1 LHRGCCG
8 GHGHGG
14 GRDRAEVLASQESAA
29 RLVPAACG
37 PVAANRARATGAG
50 VPFVQPTVGVP
61 HGLGQR
67 AAGRHAVVLGV
78 VRPVTVLVVTA
89 VLRAV
94 TVGRHRRRLV
104 MGGGR
109 YRGRRWPVPFGQ
121 RYGRGHCGVRELVVG
136 VDSAV
141 AVNRPAGVS
150 A

>member
-1 LHRGCCG
+1 LHRGRCG

-14 GRDRAEVLASQESAA
+14 SRDRAEVLAAQESAA
-29 RLVPAACG
+29 GLVPAARS
-37 PVAANRARATGAG
+37 PVAANRTRATGAR

-67 AAGRHAVVLGV
+67 ASGRHAVVLGV

-89 VLRAV
+89 VLRPV
-94 TVGRHRRRLV
+94 TVGRHRGHLV

-109 YRGRRWPVPFGQ
+109 HRGRRLPVPFGQ
-121 RYGRGHCGVRELVVG
+121 RYGRGHCGVRKIVVG

-141 AVNRPAGVS
+141 AENRPVS